1 MRKVLSIIVLCVV
14 CLIGFNSCQSG
25 NNENIHLDLV
35 FPLTG
40 NGAAA
45 SEATINA
52 INLCVDKWNAAG
64 GINGYPIKVEC
75 HDSKGQT
82 KEAINIAR
90 KITSTDNANI
100 VISAMSTVSLGMLPI
115 LEEHKIIHLA
125 FSGANS
131 LLTNNPKFVIRG
143 SISPKQIGE
152 AVIKDMT
159 TKFSGKDLIIF
170 YCNNEFGQ
178 GYLDATL
185 QATKASGLS
194 ECKTIGYD
202 ESDLSYRN
210 IILKA
215 GLSNNN
221 VLFVIGQQESLGR
234 LIKQIRESGYDG
246 IILSEPNI
254 TSASTLSVL
263 SKDILNNVY
272 YISVIQTDKVD
283 LIRDEYYKKHHQKPS
298 ELALDA
304 YNNTDLILTLYEKIN
319 GNPELLK
326 CDSLMKVQF
335 DGLFGPTRVV
345 DSEIKY
351 NLQLKECIDLIK

>member
-1 MRKVLSIIVLCVV
+1 M
-14 CLIGFNSCQSG
+14 CL
-25 NNENIHLDLV
+25 
-35 FPLTG
+35 
-40 NGAAA
+40 
-45 SEATINA
+45 
-52 INLCVDKWNAAG
+52 
-64 GINGYPIKVEC
+64 
-75 HDSKGQT
+75 
-82 KEAINIAR
+82 
-90 KITSTDNANI
+90 
-100 VISAMSTVSLGMLPI
+100 
-115 LEEHKIIHLA
+115 
-125 FSGANS
+125 
-131 LLTNNPKFVIRG
+131 
-143 SISPKQIGE
+143 
-152 AVIKDMT
+152 
-159 TKFSGKDLIIF
+159 F